1 MAVTSQVLTIGTI
14 ETQVVYPSVDT
25 QRILFENLAP
35 SDDVGAY
42 SRAGNVFLVDE
53 VFTLGS
59 AATTQFSFTTGV
71 YGAQFEY
78 YSIDTNSQ
86 PVRADLIEAGT
97 ITTNGTTYP
106 AYNLNRNEADTYD
119 AVLEGATALTGG
131 TAIVTEIIASDKKAG
146 GGVTSGKIVTLEPS
160 TEYGFKFTNQGNQNT
175 DVHFQLGFSE
185 RFNGGN
191 AIWLGGTADSGVK
204 LNGGEK
210 VELTFYQ
217 GESLTAIAETP
228 NNKLAILKRD

>member
-1 MAVTSQVLTIGTI
+1 MAVTSQVVTIGTA
-14 ETQVVYPSVDT
+14 EVTVVYPSVDT

-35 SDDVGAY
+35 ADDVGAY

-59 AATTQFSFTTGV
+59 AATTQFSFTTGA

-78 YSIDTNSQ
+78 YSIDTDSQ
-86 PVRADLIEAGT
+86 QVRADLIEGGT
-97 ITTNGTTYP
+97 ITTNGTIFP
-106 AYNLNRNEADTYD
+106 AYNLNRNEPDTYD

-131 TAIVTEIIASDKKAG
+131 TAIITEIVSADKKSG
-146 GGVTSGKIVTLEPS
+146 GGVASGKIITLEPS
-160 TEYGFKFTNQGNQNT
+160 TEYGFKFTNQGNQDT
-175 DVHFQLGFSE
+175 DIHFQLGFSE

-191 AIWLGGTADSGVK
+191 AIWLGGTAEGGVK

-210 VELTFYQ
+210 IELTFYQ
-217 GESLTAIAETP
+217 GESLTAISETP
-228 NNKLAILKRD
+228 NNKLALLKRD